1 MVRLGGYG
9 MREPIEDALVGAVC
23 TIELDYARAQADCPY
38 LQGMAPEEVCV
49 NYVAEVAL
57 KMLPEDLSGLMGKIG
72 SIEMYFDRN
81 ERFMRTI
88 IGLWQRHRKE
98 PGALKLIDNIE
109 QVKDDSPVGIQA
121 ADFLAWHTNRDWWK
135 RDGGEKDLL
144 LRFRMIAAG
153 LLTAH
158 RYDYEKLMERYNDW
172 PARGPDGRVL
182 LEPAGLRRSSRLTS
196 RNPGEPV
203 NDRPF
208 TLLLGS
214 TRVENLPI
222 MPGCSMERGDVRR
235 DSRDFAV
242 RGSSCA
248 HALSSP
254 LR

>member
-23 TIELDYARAQADCPY
+23 TIELDDYARAQADCPY

-98 PGALKLIDNIE
+98 PGALKLIHNIE

-158 RYDYEKLMERYNDW
+158 RYDYEKLMERYKDW

-182 LEPAGLRRSSRLTS
+182 TPKLR
-196 RNPGEPV
+196 
-203 NDRPF
+203 
-208 TLLLGS
+208 
-214 TRVENLPI
+214 
-222 MPGCSMERGDVRR
+222 
-235 DSRDFAV
+235 A
-242 RGSSCA
+242 
-248 HALSSP
+248 
-254 LR
+254 